1 VVGEEVDGTHSQ
13 DLAVLAGVLDLY
25 TIVGLVD
32 LDKIKIRLTEPQDK
46 DMLEEMQEMKAGTG
60 QEAGAVDILKKDF
73 RRFMEETML
82 AMVVQA

>member
-1 VVGEEVDGTHSQ
+1 VDGTHSQ
-13 DLAVLAGVLDLY
+13 DLEVQAEVLDLYIIIGVLDLEQ
-25 TIVGLVD
+25 V
-32 LDKIKIRLTEPQDK
+32 KIRLTEPQDK
-46 DMLEEMQEMKAGTG
+46 DMLEEMLEMKAGTG